1 MKINKK
7 IIYFVIIILIII
19 LGIFIYKNMI
29 KNKKFGNNINS
40 QEIVDYI
47 LNINSY
53 KSEIMVEVNSNKNK
67 NKYILKQEFFKSENT
82 SIQEVIEPS
91 NISGIR
97 IIRNGENLTL
107 ENSSLNISTFF
118 ENYKG
123 LEENALDLISFIED
137 YKNNINSQF
146 NENEQELI
154 LKTKNQNKYMENKIL
169 YIDKQTKLP
178 SKLIIEDNNKKIRIN
193 IQYNNIAIN

>member
-7 IIYFVIIILIII
+7 IIYFLVIILIIV

-53 KSEIMVEVNSNKNK
+53 KSEIIVEVNSNKNK
-67 NKYILKQEFFKSENT
+67 NKYILKQEYSKNENT
-82 SIQEVIEPS
+82 SIQEVVEPS
-91 NISGIR
+91 NIAGIR

-123 LEENALDLISFIED
+123 LEENALDLISFIEN
-137 YKNNINSQF
+137 YKNNNNSQF

-169 YIDKQTKLP
+169 YIDKQTRLP
-178 SKLIIEDNNKKIRIN
+178 SKLVIEDNNKKMRIN